1 MVLEKYI
8 IWFFLYSIMG
18 WVYESLLCSVKA
30 GKFVNRGFLK
40 GCYCPI
46 YGCGAILDLLFL
58 GKIEN
63 PVGLFLLGAVL
74 ACTIEYFTSY
84 LLEKFFKMRWW
95 DYSYMKFNINGR
107 ICLIGAIVFG
117 ILSVLLIMII
127 HPIVEASTLLITAQ
141 AKQYLAAVFSIIIL
155 GDSMSTLQKI
165 GYLQQTKEKF
175 AFIKIRN

>member
-1 MVLEKYI
+1 
-8 IWFFLYSIMG
+8 
-18 WVYESLLCSVKA
+18 
-30 GKFVNRGFLK
+30 
-40 GCYCPI
+40 
-46 YGCGAILDLLFL
+46 
-58 GKIEN
+58 
-63 PVGLFLLGAVL
+63 
-74 ACTIEYFTSY
+74 
-84 LLEKFFKMRWW
+84 
-95 DYSYMKFNINGR
+95 MKFNINGR